1 MQKYSINI
9 DPDKTAK
16 AYGYELHCSPKDSMN
31 LAYAIKGMKT
41 ADADKYY
48 SRKTWHGNWKRWQQ
62 NKGDYNRN

>member
-16 AYGYELHCSPKDSMN
+16 AFGYELHCSPKDSMN

-41 ADADKYY
+41 ADAEKYHI
-48 SRKTWHGNWKRWQQ
+48 KKLLDLAVILKKQLNIC
-62 NKGDYNRN
+62 